1 MKRLTSLLMM
11 ASVAVIASH
20 ALSLQDFALSQSR
33 PATIGEVRPAADAR
47 YYYQMDGPAINRVE
61 YKSGRTT
68 VILAEDVMPD
78 TLAGW
83 DGYQMSTDENVILLW
98 ARSEPIYRHSFK
110 AEYFT
115 YDRRQGRLTAVC
127 PGRPVEIATMACSGR
142 QVAYVSDGNIFVHSL
157 DGGQDI
163 QVTTDGLK
171 NHVTNGVP
179 DWVYQEEFGMLNSIC
194 WSADDSEF
202 SFLRWDES
210 QVPMYSM
217 TLYQGD
223 CHPHS
228 DFALY
233 PGSFDYKYPVAGEK
247 NAEVTA
253 CTYHLA
259 SRKLTTAP
267 VRAHYIAQLAYMGR
281 DLMVTT
287 LNREQ
292 NRMDIIRACD
302 GVVLYHEDSGTWI
315 EESSATG
322 TCFYDDAMVVKSE
335 QSGYMQLYLVDN
347 KGLCTPLTTE
357 NENVTAFYGRDNNQH
372 YYYQCTAGPLNR
384 AVKCIDRKGNVT
396 ALTPAMGTYS
406 AQFNADFTHYVQT
419 FSDATTP
426 PQYRLMTTA
435 GRTVR
440 NLELN
445 KDYAATYTA
454 AQVPRRQFFTVPS
467 QGVTLN
473 GYMIRPVDFDPGK
486 KYPVIMSQYSGPGSQ
501 SVLNKW
507 KLDWEE
513 YFATQGFVVV
523 CVDGRG
529 TGGRER
535 EFKTIVYRN
544 LGHFE
549 TLDQLAAAH
558 EMAKMPWVDSKRIG
572 IWGWSYGGYEV
583 LMAMSHPKAMYAAGV
598 AIAPVTS
605 WRFYDTIYA
614 ERFMRTPQE
623 NPDGYER
630 SAPLTHVED
639 LKGQLLMMFGSAD
652 DNVHIIN
659 EMQYLARM
667 HGASMM
673 PELMVYPNMN
683 HSINGCDIRYPLYRR
698 VLDFFN
704 RHLKH

>member
-1 MKRLTSLLMM
+1 MKRFASLMM
-11 ASVAVIASH
+11 MAIAVVTSH
-20 ALSLQDFALSQSR
+20 ALSLQDFVLSQSR
-33 PATIGEVRPAADAR
+33 PATIGEVRPATDGR
-47 YYYQMDGPAINRVE
+47 YYYQLDGPAINRVE
-61 YKSGRTT
+61 YKSGRAK
-68 VILAEDVMPD
+68 VVLSEDMMPD
-78 TLAGW
+78 TIAGW
-83 DGYQMSTDENVILLW
+83 DGYEMSRDENVILLW
-98 ARSEPIYRHSFK
+98 ARSEPIYRHSFR

-127 PGRPVEIATMACSGR
+127 PGRLIEIATLSGSGR
-142 QVAYVSDGNIFVHSL
+142 RVAYVSDGNIFLHSL
-157 DGGQDI
+157 DGGQDV

-171 NHVTNGVP
+171 NHVINGVP

-194 WSADDSEF
+194 WSDDESEF

-210 QVPMYSM
+210 LVPMYSM
-217 TLYQGD
+217 TLYEGD
-223 CHPHS
+223 CHPNS
-228 DFALY
+228 EYALY

-247 NAEVTA
+247 NSVVTA
-253 CTYHLA
+253 KTYHLA
-259 SRKLTTAP
+259 DGTLTTAG
-267 VRAHYIAQLAYMGR
+267 VEADYIAQLAYMGH

-287 LNREQ
+287 LNRAQ
-292 NRMDIIRACD
+292 NRMDIIRARD
-302 GVVLYHEDSGTWI
+302 GAVLYHEESDTWI

-322 TCFYDDAMVVKSE
+322 TRFYDDCMVVKSE
-335 QSGYMQLYLVDN
+335 QSGHMQLYLVDDKAN
-347 KGLCTPLTTE
+347 CKQLTAE
-357 NENVTAFYGRDNNQH
+357 AENVTSFYGRDTNH
-372 YYYQCTAGPLNR
+372 RYYYQCTAGPLNR
-384 AVKCIDRKGNVT
+384 AVKCVDLGGRVT
-396 ALTPAMGTYS
+396 ALTPTRGTYS

-426 PQYRLMTTA
+426 TQYRLMTT
-435 GRTVR
+435 GGKTVR
-440 NLELN
+440 DLELN
-445 KDYAATYTA
+445 KDYAKTYTSA
-454 AQVPRRQFFTVPS
+454 EVPRREFFGVQS

-473 GYMIRPVDFDPGK
+473 GYMIKPLDFDPGK

-544 LGHFE
+544 LGHYE
-549 TLDQLAAAH
+549 TIDQLAAAR
-558 EMAKMPWVDSKRIG
+558 EMAKQPWVDSKRIG

-583 LMAMSHPKAMYAAGV
+583 LMAMSHPAATYAAGV
-598 AIAPVTS
+598 SIAPVTS

-623 NPDGYER
+623 NADGYER
-630 SAPLTHVED
+630 SAPLSHVDD

-659 EMQYLARM
+659 EMQYLARL
-667 HGASMM
+667 HGAGHM

-704 RHLKH
+704 RHLKD